1 MASSKGTSAAQ
12 RAFVPAKSG
21 LREAVGARGMI
32 MHYWQLLRPRQ
43 WIKNAFVWAGFL
55 FARSWQ
61 DAALAQQ
68 VALAFIAFC
77 LLASAVY
84 IGNDWIDR
92 DADRAHPTKR
102 LRPLAGR
109 QIGGGAAGSLAI
121 VLALAALA
129 LGAWVGA
136 GLFAVLVAYLV
147 LNAAYSLRLKRIVIV
162 DVFALSLGFL
172 LRILAGTVGVGI
184 APSPWLLMCGLMLTL
199 LLGFGKRRAES
210 AAVGAS
216 AGRAVL
222 AEYSPAL
229 LDRLIVVC
237 VSGTLIAYSL
247 YTISPQTIT
256 LHGSADL
263 VYTVPIVTYALFRYL
278 YLLGSGHAA
287 EDPSGLFIGDRH
299 LQLSALAWLVA
310 VIWILR

>member
-1 MASSKGTSAAQ
+1 
-12 RAFVPAKSG
+12 
-21 LREAVGARGMI
+21 
-32 MHYWQLLRPRQ
+32 MHYWQLLRPQQ

-55 FARSWQ
+55 FARAWH
-61 DAALAQQ
+61 DVALAQE
-68 VALAFIAFC
+68 VALAFVAFC

-84 IGNDWIDR
+84 IGNDWLDR
-92 DADRAHPTKR
+92 DADRAHPIKR
-102 LRPLAGR
+102 DRPLASGR
-109 QIGGGAAGSLAI
+109 IGGAAAGSLAV
-121 VLALAALA
+121 VLTLAGLA
-129 LGAWVGA
+129 IGAWVGA
-136 GLFAVLVAYLV
+136 GLFAVLLAYLA
-147 LNAAYSLRLKRIVIV
+147 LNILYSLLLKRIVIV

-199 LLGFGKRRAES
+199 LLGFGKRRAE
-210 AAVGAS
+210 AAVAGAT

-247 YTISPQTIT
+247 YTISPQTIA

-278 YLLGSGHAA
+278 YLLGDGHAA
-287 EDPSGLFIGDRH
+287 EDPSGLFAGDRH
-299 LQLSALAWLVA
+299 LQAAALAWVVA
-310 VIWILR
+310 VVWILS

>member
-1 MASSKGTSAAQ
+1 
-12 RAFVPAKSG
+12 
-21 LREAVGARGMI
+21 
-32 MHYWQLLRPRQ
+32 MHYWQLLRPQQ

-55 FARSWQ
+55 FARAWH
-61 DAALAQQ
+61 DTALAQQ

-84 IGNDWIDR
+84 IGNDWLDR

-102 LRPLAGR
+102 QRPLASGR
-109 QIGGGAAGSLAI
+109 IGGAAAGSLAI
-121 VLALAALA
+121 VLAIAALA
-129 LGAWVGA
+129 LGASVGS
-136 GLFAVLVAYLV
+136 GLFAVLLAYLA
-147 LNAAYSLRLKRIVIV
+147 LNAAYSMLLKRIVIV

-199 LLGFGKRRAES
+199 LLGFGKRRAEQPGVD
-210 AAVGAS
+210 AP

-247 YTISPQTIT
+247 YTISPQTIA

-278 YLLGSGHAA
+278 YLLGEGRAA
-287 EDPSGLFIGDRH
+287 EDPSGLFAGDHH
-299 LQLSALAWLVA
+299 LQVTALAWLVA
-310 VIWILR
+310 VIWILH

>member
-1 MASSKGTSAAQ
+1 
-12 RAFVPAKSG
+12 
-21 LREAVGARGMI
+21 
-32 MHYWQLLRPRQ
+32 MHYWQLLRPQQ

-55 FARSWQ
+55 FARAWH
-61 DAALAQQ
+61 DLALAQE

-84 IGNDWIDR
+84 IGNDWLDR

-102 LRPLAGR
+102 DRPLASGR
-109 QIGGGAAGSLAI
+109 VSGAAAASLAI
-121 VLALAALA
+121 GLALAGLA

-136 GLFAVLVAYLV
+136 TLCAVLVAYLV
-147 LNAAYSLRLKRIVIV
+147 LNFMYSVLLKRMVIV

-199 LLGFGKRRAES
+199 LLGFGKRRAE
-210 AAVGAS
+210 AAVDGAP

-247 YTISPQTIT
+247 YTISPQTIA

-278 YLLGSGHAA
+278 YLLGDGRAA
-287 EDPSGLFIGDRH
+287 EDPSGLFAGDRH
-299 LQLSALAWLVA
+299 LQAAALAWVVA
-310 VIWILR
+310 VVWILG

>member
-1 MASSKGTSAAQ
+1 
-12 RAFVPAKSG
+12 
-21 LREAVGARGMI
+21 
-32 MHYWQLLRPRQ
+32 MHYWQLLRPQQ

-55 FARSWQ
+55 FARVWH
-61 DAALAQQ
+61 DAAIAQQ
-68 VALAFIAFC
+68 VALAFVAFC

-102 LRPLAGR
+102 RRPLADGR
-109 QIGGGAAGSLAI
+109 IGGAAAGSLALI
-121 VLALAALA
+121 LALAGLA

-136 GLFAVLVAYLV
+136 DLFAVLVTYLV

-216 AGRAVL
+216 AGRVVL

-299 LQLSALAWLVA
+299 LQLLKGIGRGLQMTS
-310 VIWILR
+310 

>member
-1 MASSKGTSAAQ
+1 
-12 RAFVPAKSG
+12 
-21 LREAVGARGMI
+21 

-55 FARSWQ
+55 FARTWH
-61 DAALAQQ
+61 DTALAQD
-68 VALAFIAFC
+68 VAVAFVAFC

-84 IGNDWIDR
+84 IGNDWLDR
-92 DADRAHPTKR
+92 AADREHPTKR
-102 LRPLAGR
+102 RRPLASGR
-109 QIGGGAAGSLAI
+109 IGGGAAALLAAVLAI
-121 VLALAALA
+121 SALV
-129 LGAWVGA
+129 LGAWVGTA
-136 GLFAVLVAYLV
+136 LLAVLVGYLA
-147 LNAAYSLRLKRIVIV
+147 LNLAYSLVLKRIVIV

-199 LLGFGKRRAES
+199 LLGFGKRRSEQVGVE
-210 AAVGAS
+210 AA
-216 AGRAVL
+216 AGRPVL

-247 YTISPQTIT
+247 YTISPQTIA

-278 YLLGSGHAA
+278 YLLGGGRAA
-287 EDPSGLFIGDRH
+287 EDPSGLFVGDRH
-299 LQLSALAWLVA
+299 LQATAVAWLVA

>member
-1 MASSKGTSAAQ
+1 
-12 RAFVPAKSG
+12 
-21 LREAVGARGMI
+21 
-32 MHYWQLLRPRQ
+32 MHYWQLLRPQQ

-55 FARSWQ
+55 FARAWH
-61 DAALAQQ
+61 DVALAQQ

-84 IGNDWIDR
+84 IGNDWLDR

-102 LRPLAGR
+102 DRPLASGR
-109 QIGGGAAGSLAI
+109 IGGAAAASLAI
-121 VLALAALA
+121 VLAVAGLT
-129 LGAWVGA
+129 LGAWVGTA
-136 GLFAVLVAYLV
+136 LFAVLVAYLA
-147 LNAAYSLRLKRIVIV
+147 LNVMYSLLLKRIVII
-162 DVFALSLGFL
+162 DVFALSFGFL

-184 APSPWLLMCGLMLTL
+184 APLPWLLMCGLMLTL
-199 LLGFGKRRAES
+199 LLGFGKRRAET
-210 AAVGAS
+210 AAAGAP
-216 AGRAVL
+216 GRAVL

-247 YTISPQTIT
+247 YTISPQTIA

-278 YLLGSGHAA
+278 YLLGNGHAA
-287 EDPSGLFIGDRH
+287 EDPSGLFVGDRH
-299 LQLSALAWLVA
+299 LQAAALTWLVA
-310 VIWILR
+310 VVWILR

>member
-1 MASSKGTSAAQ
+1 MQ
-12 RAFVPAKSG
+12 YWRA
-21 LREAVGARGMI
+21 
-32 MHYWQLLRPRQ
+32 LRPQQ

-55 FARSWQ
+55 FARDWH
-61 DAALAQQ
+61 DAALARD
-68 VALAFIAFC
+68 VAIAFIAFC

-92 DADRAHPTKR
+92 EADRKHPTKR
-102 LRPLAGR
+102 TRPIASGA
-109 QIGGGAAGSLAI
+109 IGGGAAVLLAAM
-121 VLALAALA
+121 LAVVALA

-136 GLFAVLVAYLV
+136 RLLAVLLGYLA
-147 LNAAYSLRLKRIVIV
+147 LNLAYSLSLKRIIIV
-162 DVFALSLGFL
+162 DVFALAIGFL
-172 LRILAGTVGVGI
+172 LRILAGTAGVGI

-199 LLGFGKRRAES
+199 LLGFGKRRAE
-210 AAVGAS
+210 AAAIDPV

-247 YTISPQTIT
+247 YTISPQTIA

-278 YLLGSGHAA
+278 YLLGGGRAA
-287 EDPSGLFIGDRH
+287 EDPSGLFVGDRH
-299 LQLSALAWLVA
+299 LQATALAWLVA
-310 VIWILR
+310 VVWILR

>member
-1 MASSKGTSAAQ
+1 
-12 RAFVPAKSG
+12 
-21 LREAVGARGMI
+21 
-32 MHYWQLLRPRQ
+32 MHYWQVLRPRQ

-55 FARSWQ
+55 FARAWH
-61 DAALAQQ
+61 DVALAES
-68 VALAFIAFC
+68 VAVAFIAFC

-84 IGNDWIDR
+84 IGNDWVDR

-102 LRPLAGR
+102 RRPIARGS
-109 QIGGGAAGSLAI
+109 IGGAAA
-121 VLALAALA
+121 VALAAALATVALA

-136 GLFAVLVAYLV
+136 ALLAVLVAYIGLS
-147 LNAAYSLRLKRIVIV
+147 LAYSLLLKRIVLV

-199 LLGFGKRRAES
+199 LLGFGKRRAEQGI
-210 AAVGAS
+210 AAPPS
-216 AGRAVL
+216 RAVL
-222 AEYSPAL
+222 ADYSPAL

-247 YTISPQTIT
+247 YTISPQTIA

-278 YLLGSGHAA
+278 YLLGGGSAA
-287 EDPSGLFIGDRH
+287 EDPSGLFTGDRH
-299 LQLSALAWLVA
+299 LQVTALVWLTA
-310 VIWILR
+310 VIAILR